1 MNISLRHTRT
11 FTFISIFSNKCHI
24 SIYNL
29 IFFFEYK
36 TIDSFDIWLTII
48 KRINKMIKQ
57 GIFVSIR
64 KLRISLAN
72 GDGDGDGNCFGK
84 YVYCIHI
91 EGD

>member
-1 MNISLRHTRT
+1 MNISLRHTRI

-72 GDGDGDGNCFGK
+72 GDGDGNCFGK